1 MSGTLVS
8 MTTFLLNAI
17 DIRNVEK
24 GIFFTNAFNKVTYSS
39 LIHLDSDDQREDLQ
53 QHSVTPGLHWQE
65 HQIPPHQ
72 EERNNTQV
80 WLAQESRL
88 VSWVLSLAE
97 EELQELLWSGEG
109 GVSDPGVQMV
119 CSYRQTVQTDPYQP
133 QLSILLWWIW
143 RGRLNTKQ
151 YFIQGKQFLRI
162 FNKNNAMMVVNNT
175 ILSQMFELKSSV
187 RRSRKSVPQPSVL
200 VRVFMHQMFSSKP
213 SHANNYG

>member
-119 CSYRQTVQTDPYQP
+119 CPHWQTVQTDPCQP
-133 QLSILLWWIW
+133 ELSILLWWIW

-175 ILSQMFELKSSV
+175 ILSQITDVWIKKLSQKKQKVCPSAQCVSSCV
-187 RRSRKSVPQPSVL
+187 HASD
-200 VRVFMHQMFSSKP
+200 VF
-213 SHANNYG
+213 